1 MRSWGAKNASYT
13 ISWPTSCIGENLTYS
28 LERNCLG
35 NIVHMCF
42 IKILFYW
49 KDIFDT
55 TIYFYHRG
63 TRTNTSLF
71 VETHFR
77 RLLASMWTTAWPRS
91 FFYVFAPSPLTP
103 AGSTRWV
110 IYMWTGEI
118 KLESESESESDHW
131 PRMVWRGEFYI
142 CEQGKWN

>member
-1 MRSWGAKNASYT
+1 M
-13 ISWPTSCIGENLTYS
+13 TYS

-35 NIVHMCF
+35 NIVHM
-42 IKILFYW
+42 FYQNMFNL

-77 RLLASMWTTAWPRS
+77 RLLASMWTTA
-91 FFYVFAPSPLTP
+91 
-103 AGSTRWV
+103 
-110 IYMWTGEI
+110 
-118 KLESESESESDHW
+118 
-131 PRMVWRGEFYI
+131 
-142 CEQGKWN
+142 